1 MAGQRL
7 SLSDRRGARN
17 SASGQGISLFSQAAI
32 LANPVQ
38 EESEDSPELAHERVS
53 NIQVPVT
60 PDIHRETYKAP
71 AQQASNEAE
80 EPGYFTRDPLNH
92 SNPAQPLDEAKGSSL
107 SDLIRG
113 AMSGE
118 EVLRR
123 MSQAA
128 AGRRESIS
136 DIKSS
141 APDLALTGNI
151 ISATFTT
158 PHTVKYHKN
167 GEWVRPDLVVF
178 HTHAVQPN

>member
-1 MAGQRL
+1 MAAQKQQ
-7 SLSDRRGARN
+7 SLSDRRGARD
-17 SASGQGISLFSQAAI
+17 SAAGISLFAGAAI
-32 LANPVQ
+32 AVNTVQ
-38 EESEDSPELAHERVS
+38 EDSEDSPELAHERIS
-53 NIQVPVT
+53 NTKVPVT

-71 AQQASNEAE
+71 APQASNEANE
-80 EPGYFTRDPLNH
+80 NGYFTRDPQNKNH
-92 SNPAQPLDEAKGSSL
+92 PAQPLDEAKASSL

-128 AGRRESIS
+128 TGRRESIS

-158 PHTVKYHKN
+158 PHTIKYHKN

-178 HTHAVQPN
+178 DTHAVQPN